1 MEIFNQFLI
10 SNYFCFNSFTDVKSC
25 SFNFCLGPLFT
36 SVILMCLLVNV
47 PTTFVSSTG
56 ASAVA
61 EAATAAG
68 TSATASPVAPRAP
81 TGISRYR
88 CLFLLRCGS

>member
-1 MEIFNQFLI
+1 
-10 SNYFCFNSFTDVKSC
+10 
-25 SFNFCLGPLFT
+25 
-36 SVILMCLLVNV
+36 MCLLVNV

-61 EAATAAG
+61 VAATAAG

-81 TGISRYR
+81 TGISR
-88 CLFLLRCGS
+88 LISFPSPIWILSVPPATVAAVATVPFSPVLRSQDTADTSHP